1 MSLFFIQR
9 PIFACVIALGI
20 ILASEHALRLL
31 TVAQYPDVAPP
42 QVQISTVYTG
52 ADAQTVENSV
62 TQILEQQLEGL
73 DNLLYF
79 TSNSSNSGRISIT
92 ATFEHGTNPDVA
104 QVQVQNA
111 IQAAINRLP
120 QAVQLVGVRVAKSV
134 ADFLM
139 ILAVHDETDQLTNV
153 DIADYLVSSLQD
165 PVSRVNGV
173 GSVQVFGAQYA
184 MRIWLDPH
192 KLNSV
197 QLTPAD
203 VQQAIVAQNAQV
215 SAGEVG
221 GQPAPSGQ
229 QLNATVTAQ
238 SRLQTVEQFRAI
250 IVKTE
255 MDGSQVSLGDVARVE
270 LGDETYGVLSRLNAH
285 PASGM
290 AISLT
295 PGA

>member
-9 PIFACVIALGI
+9 PIFAWVIAIGI
-20 ILASEHALRLL
+20 MLAGLL
-31 TVAQYPDVAPP
+31 SISLLPIEQYPDVAPP
-42 QVQISTVYTG
+42 QVSISTVYNG

-73 DNLLYF
+73 DHLLYF
-79 TSNSSNSGRISIT
+79 TSNSSNSGQVTIT
-92 ATFEHGTNPDVA
+92 ATFDHGTNPDVA

-111 IQAAINRLP
+111 IQASITRLP

-139 ILAVHDETDQLTNV
+139 ILAIHDPTDKLTNI

-165 PVSRVNGV
+165 PISRVNGV
-173 GSVQVFGAQYA
+173 GNVRVFGAQYA

-203 VQQAIVAQNAQV
+203 IQAAIIAQNAQV

-221 GQPAPSGQ
+221 GLPSPEGQ
-229 QLNATVTAQ
+229 QLDAT
-238 SRLQTVEQFRAI
+238 
-250 IVKTE
+250 
-255 MDGSQVSLGDVARVE
+255 
-270 LGDETYGVLSRLNAH
+270 
-285 PASGM
+285 
-290 AISLT
+290 
-295 PGA
+295 